1 VFRTAL
7 LYNLFMLTPQ
17 EAQEKIQ
24 EMVRRIANQFQ
35 PEKIYL
41 FGSRAR
47 GDNHPDSDVDLL
59 VVMPFQGNR
68 RENRLAIRVAVH
80 DVGISKDIILVTP
93 QEMEI
98 EQFIPGTIP
107 RYVRLEGKLLYD
119 RAA

>member
-1 VFRTAL
+1 MA
-7 LYNLFMLTPQ
+7 PDQ

-24 EMVRRIANQFQ
+24 EMVHRIADQFH

-59 VVMPFQGNR
+59 IVMPIKGKR
-68 RENRLAIRVAVH
+68 KENRIAMRIALQ
-80 DVGISKDIILVTP
+80 DVRIAKDIVLVTP
-93 QEMEI
+93 QEMET
-98 EQFIPGTIP
+98 QRFIPGTIP
-107 RYVRLEGKLLYD
+107 RYVHLEGKLLYD